1 MISYLKEVGVL
12 KHQLKKV
19 KFSHIS
25 GGSNNHANSLATL
38 ASLVADPLLR
48 IVSVELLPF
57 SSLTSSDGGL
67 VLSIHP
73 STIWMDPIV
82 AYLRD
87 GSLPEDQKEFE
98 QIKRSSLRY

>member
-25 GGSNNHANSLATL
+25 GGSNHANSLATL

-87 GSLPEDQKEFE
+87 GILPEDQKEFE